1 MFDQDSGDATLEEF
15 VGQSVV
21 VDVDS
26 MFVFLGVLK
35 EVRQKTIILKQ
46 ADVHDLRDSTTT
58 REAYVREARLHG
70 IQPNRSKVL
79 VRLEQVV
86 SISLLEDVI
95 E

>member
-1 MFDQDSGDATLEEF
+1 MDEF

-21 VDVDS
+21 VDVES
-26 MFVFLGVLK
+26 QFVYLGRLK
-35 EVRQKTIILKQ
+35 EVRDKTLVLKQ

-70 IQPNRSKVL
+70 IQPNRQKVL
-79 VRLEQVV
+79 VRLEKVV
-86 SISLLEDVI
+86 SLSLLDDVI